1 MFRIPDTCT
10 CNKTTTTNQLHIAS
24 LLTWWIGNT
33 LSPHG
38 IARVANE
45 TRYRGARIG
54 RALSAWYTRDAVVS
68 QEWPLGWAAARVHA
82 DGRTEDVGRIRDVAA
97 ASTAGARRAAALTC
111 LVPGTFN
118 CEQARVVRYRRYI
131 VIRWIDYMI

>member
-1 MFRIPDTCT
+1 MNNHKKHM
-10 CNKTTTTNQLHIAS
+10 NKTTTTNQLHIAS

-68 QEWPLGWAAARVHA
+68 QEWPLGWAAARVLHA
-82 DGRTEDVGRIRDVAA
+82 HGCAQEARRIRDVTA
-97 ASTAGARRAAALTC
+97 ASSTGVWRAAALTW
-111 LVPGTFN
+111 LGGGTFTV
-118 CEQARVVRYRRYI
+118 CGRALVT
-131 VIRWIDYMI
+131 